1 MYYFGVMHKN
11 DVLLCRKQGMKK
23 SNASGK
29 CNDQKIAMKIK
40 EAFRTFCDRN
50 SYHLDKL
57 MQFFSLTV
65 KKVLCVCVYIFKPGI
80 FFEEQE
86 KR

>member
-1 MYYFGVMHKN
+1 MHKN
-11 DVLLCRKQGMKK
+11 DVLLCQKQVMKK

-40 EAFRTFCDRN
+40 ESFQTFCDRN
-50 SYHLDKL
+50 SYHLDKFLYKL

-65 KKVLCVCVYIFKPGI
+65 KQVLCVCVYIYI
-80 FFEEQE
+80 
-86 KR
+86 